1 MPNVKNLKVVE
12 EVADKFSRAKAVYF
26 TNYKGMSVEQ
36 INNLRGEL
44 VAAQVDYKVAKKTL
58 SRIAAKQAGFESI
71 DALIDGQM
79 GIVFSYNDP
88 IAPGKIIT
96 EFVKKNKLENLK
108 ITGCIFENEL
118 YGADRVGVI
127 INLPSREVLL
137 SRLLSTIAAPMS
149 NLVGTL
155 NATMSQM
162 VGVLNSLSE
171 KK

>member
-1 MPNVKNLKVVE
+1 MPNVKNLKAVE
-12 EVADKFSRAKAVYF
+12 EVADKFSKAKAVYF

-36 INNLRGEL
+36 INNLRSEL

-79 GIVFSYNDP
+79 GIAFSYDDP

>member
-1 MPNVKNLKVVE
+1 MPNVKNLKTVE

-26 TNYKGMSVEQ
+26 TNFKGMSVEQ
-36 INNLRGEL
+36 INNLRSEL

-79 GIVFSYNDP
+79 GIAFSYDDP
-88 IAPGKIIT
+88 IAPGKLIS
-96 EFVKKNKLENLK
+96 EFVKKNKLENFK

-137 SRLLSTIAAPMS
+137 SRLLSTIAAPMT

-155 NATMSQM
+155 NATMSQV

>member
-1 MPNVKNLKVVE
+1 MPNVKNLKSVE
-12 EVADKFSRAKAVYF
+12 EVADKFSRAKSVYF
-26 TNYKGMSVEQ
+26 TDYKGMSVEQ
-36 INNLRGEL
+36 INNLRREL

-79 GIVFSYNDP
+79 GIAFSYDDP

>member
-1 MPNVKNLKVVE
+1 MPNVKNLKAVE
-12 EVADKFSRAKAVYF
+12 EVADKFNRAKAVYF

-79 GIVFSYNDP
+79 GIAFSYDDP